1 MMEQKRK
8 GRFRCELPAEG
19 RRQGMEVALDGVA
32 SSRSFLSL
40 NSKPLRLHLAF
51 QLIQALF
58 LFSSNECLLRTSLR
72 GIVLGLML
80 EKKKS
85 GLA

>member
-19 RRQGMEVALDGVA
+19 RRQGMEVDGVA

-80 EKKKS
+80 EKKS